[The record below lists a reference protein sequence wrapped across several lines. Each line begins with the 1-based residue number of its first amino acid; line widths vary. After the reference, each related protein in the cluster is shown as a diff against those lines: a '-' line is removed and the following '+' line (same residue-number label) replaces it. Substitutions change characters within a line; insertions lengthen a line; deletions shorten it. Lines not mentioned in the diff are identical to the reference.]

1 MVKLVH
7 NIIKIWQF
15 RTRKNHDKRDICK
28 DKINHN
34 KPDLSPLRGS
44 LTSTFLSTSFDH
56 KPVDYAKFKKKKKNF
71 NTMKTLHAMEISLFT
86 PCRRWVARHGASI
99 SVTITI
105 FILQCTYIQNQSA
118 NRLYVKKKTSNHLF
132 ISTDESLQHFSVP
145 AISNQLWTTCPFSVP
160 VSLVLGQIRIN
171 SQPEWNSI

>member
-56 KPVDYAKFKKKKKNF
+56 KPVDYAKLKKKK
-71 NTMKTLHAMEISLFT
+71 HFT

-132 ISTDESLQHFSVP
+132 ISTDESLEHFSVS
-145 AISNQLWTTCPFSVP
+145 AISNQLWTTFPFSVP

-171 SQPEWNSI
+171 SRPEWNSI